1 MLLGGFASIALALA
15 SVSPDVLPPNALP
28 PNALPNADA
37 SLPAPKALKPCR
49 GESDCISSAGTESPN
64 HFQAPLTGHGREGVQ
79 MLLDAGIRVGYGA
92 HLEPPRRL
100 ARVAAHHPALPA
112 DG

>member
-64 HFQAPLTGHGREGVQ
+64 HFQAPLALAPAAAR
-79 MLLDAGIRVGYGA
+79 
-92 HLEPPRRL
+92 PRTAAPS
-100 ARVAAHHPALPA
+100 AR
-112 DG
+112 